1 VESIIAEILRNSK
14 NTHFSFQEETMINGQ
29 DQTPVRW
36 KSVDWPVF
44 GVSGGIV
51 LIFVIA
57 ALINLKFVSGA
68 VNASFAFSC
77 KYFGAYWQV
86 LLLATFVI
94 AVLLAFSKYGGVK
107 LGDLEEPEMSTFRWI
122 AVIMCTLLAGG
133 GVFWSA
139 AEPMYHFITTPPAFP
154 GIESGTKAAVSP
166 ALAQAY
172 LHWGFLAWAI
182 LGALST
188 IVLMYAHYHKGL
200 ALKPRAL
207 LYPVFGEKIMAKG
220 NWWGIL
226 ADAFSIIAVAAG
238 TIGPIGFLGLQLS
251 FAFQDL
257 FGIPDVYVT
266 QFLIIVGLVIIYTI
280 SAITGIYKGIQIL
293 SRFNVF
299 LTIILIALILLV
311 GPGGFII
318 DSFLSAFGTYLRE
331 FPVISLY
338 RGDAGWLG
346 WWTVFFWGWFLG
358 YGPMMA
364 VFIARISRGR
374 SIREIVVAVAII
386 APVVTNFWFSVLG
399 GAGIYYE
406 LAQAGVV
413 SGALKA
419 AGLPAALL
427 AIVKQLPMQ
436 WFMIPAFLVL
446 IVIFLCTTGDSM
458 AFTIAVA
465 ITGEDNPSTGIR
477 IFWAVM
483 MGAVAA
489 ILLLIGSG
497 GISALQ
503 SFIVV
508 TAVPVGFILLPPLWG
523 GPKLAKTL
531 YQEQNG
537 ISAP

>member
-1 VESIIAEILRNSK
+1 MEEGK
-14 NTHFSFQEETMINGQ
+14 N
-29 DQTPVRW
+29 QTSERW
-36 KSVDWPVF
+36 KSIDWPVF
-44 GVSGGIV
+44 SVSGGIV

-57 ALINLKFVSGA
+57 ALINLKFVSSA

-86 LLLATFVI
+86 LLLATFLI
-94 AVLLAFSKYGGVK
+94 SIFLAFSKYGKVK
-107 LGDLEEPEMSTFRWI
+107 LGNLDQPEMSTYRWI
-122 AVIMCTLLAGG
+122 AIIMCTLLAGG

-139 AEPMYHFITTPPAFP
+139 AEPMYHFMTTPPAFS
-154 GIESGTKAAVSP
+154 GVESASKAAVAP

-182 LGALST
+182 LGALRT
-188 IVLMYAHYHKGL
+188 ANCIYVHYHRGL

-207 LYPVFGEKIMAKG
+207 LYPVFGEKIMEKG

-257 FGIPDVYVT
+257 FGIPDVYTT
-266 QFLIIVGLVIIYTI
+266 QLAIIVGLVIVYTI
-280 SAITGIYKGIQIL
+280 SAITGIYKGIQLL
-293 SRFNVF
+293 SRFNVA
-299 LTIILIALILLV
+299 LTIVLIVLILLL

-318 DSFLSAFGTYLRE
+318 DSFLTAFGTYLKE

-338 RGDAGWLG
+338 RGDQGWLG

-374 SIREIVVAVAII
+374 SVREIVLAVAII

-399 GAGIYYE
+399 GAGIHYE
-406 LAQAGVV
+406 LAQPGII
-413 SGALKA
+413 SEALTS

-427 AIVKQLPMQ
+427 AIVKQLPLQ
-436 WFMIPAFLVL
+436 WFMVPAFLVL
-446 IVIFLCTTGDSM
+446 IVVFLCTTGDSM
-458 AFTIAVA
+458 SFTIAVA
-465 ITGEDNPSTGIR
+465 LTGLDDPYRPIR

-508 TAVPVGFILLPPLWG
+508 TAVPVGFILLPPLWA
-523 GPKLAKTL
+523 GPRFAKLL
-531 YQEQNG
+531 YNEQNG
-537 ISAP
+537 ISSE